1 MESEYL
7 NKFHCELL
15 DALRDVESKM
25 FTGKNALLKEVLGYF
40 KDSHI
45 EIEDGDEFS
54 EEDKKKLIEKEKRIE
69 KRV

>member
-1 MESEYL
+1 M
-7 NKFHCELL
+7 
-15 DALRDVESKM
+15 
-25 FTGKNALLKEVLGYF
+25 LKEVLGYF